1 MTTIFKAPP
10 IQLSEFSGDSIT
22 KKMQILKVGEF
33 FHEKYGKF
41 QITKKMLSEMVEN
54 FKKGVRGV
62 RPALDYSHNSED
74 VAAGWFRDLYLE
86 NDSELWADIEM
97 TPKGTK
103 VLSDKEFG
111 YTSAEFDP
119 AYETNETPTKKVGA
133 VLLGAGLTNRPVI
146 KNMKPVIE
154 LSEGGKMDIKELEEK
169 CLGYEKQLAE
179 KEELMKKLMED
190 AGAESL
196 EQIMEM
202 IQKVKGENPELM
214 EKKAELEKSL
224 AEKEELTKQLSE
236 KSEALKLA
244 EEEKNK
250 AIKEVEF
257 TVLLSEGKACVAQKE
272 AFLKGD
278 MMEFAK
284 NSQAMNLSEKGHGK
298 GIPKD
303 VDAENEILKLAKE
316 KVAGE
321 GIQFSEAVSKV
332 RKENPELVKKL
343 QEKK

>member
-1 MTTIFKAPP
+1 MTNIFKAPP
-10 IQLSEFSGDSIT
+10 IQLSEDSSESNT
-22 KKMQILKVGEF
+22 RKMQILKVGEF

-41 QITKKMLSEMVEN
+41 QITQKMLSEMVTN
-54 FKKGVRGV
+54 FKAGVRGV

-119 AYETNETPTKKVGA
+119 AYQTNETPMRKVGA

-169 CLGYEKQLAE
+169 LAGYEKQLADKSE
-179 KEELMKKLMED
+179 FEKKLMEV
-190 AGAESL
+190 AGVESL
-196 EQIMEM
+196 EQIMEQ
-202 IQKVKGENPELM
+202 IQKMKGENPELM
-214 EKKAELEKSL
+214 EKKEELDKAL
-224 AEKEELTKQLSE
+224 AEKEELKKELSE
-236 KSEALKLA
+236 KTNALKLA
-244 EEEKNK
+244 E
-250 AIKEVEF
+250 KEVEF
-257 TVLLSEGKACVAQKE
+257 TVLLSEGKACVAQKD

-303 VDAENEILKLAKE
+303 VDAENEIIKLAKE
-316 KVAGE
+316 KVTAE

-332 RKENPELVKKL
+332 RKENPDLVKKL

>member
-1 MTTIFKAPP
+1 MANIFKAPP
-10 IQLSEFSGDSIT
+10 IQLSEGNSDSNIQ
-22 KKMQILKVGEF
+22 KMQILKVGEF
-33 FHEKYGKF
+33 FHEKYGRF
-41 QITKKMLSEMVEN
+41 EITKKMLSEMVGN
-54 FKKGVRGV
+54 FKAGVRGI

-97 TPKGTK
+97 TPKGSR

-119 AYETNETPTKKVGA
+119 AYETNEIPKKKVGA

-146 KNMKPVIE
+146 KNMKSVIE
-154 LSEGGKMDIKELEEK
+154 LSEGGKMDVKELEEK
-169 CLGYEKQLAE
+169 LAGYEKQLSD
-179 KEELMKKLMED
+179 KEEMMKKLMEE
-190 AGAESL
+190 AGAESM

-202 IQKVKGENPELM
+202 IQKMKGENPELM
-214 EKKAELEKSL
+214 EKKEELDKAL
-224 AEKEELTKQLSE
+224 AEKEEMKKELSE
-236 KSEALKLA
+236 KTEALKLA
-244 EEEKNK
+244 EAAKI
-250 AIKEVEF
+250 AAQKEVEF

-303 VDAENEILKLAKE
+303 VDAENEIIKLAKE
-316 KVAGE
+316 KVTAE
-321 GIQFSEAVSKV
+321 GIQFSEAVFKV

>member
-1 MTTIFKAPP
+1 MSKIYKAPP
-10 IQLSEFSGDSIT
+10 IQLSENQSTSNLQ
-22 KKMQILKVGEF
+22 KMQILKVGEF
-33 FHEKYGKF
+33 YHEKYGKF
-41 QITKKMLSEMVEN
+41 GITKKMLSEMVAN
-54 FKKGVRGV
+54 FKEGVRGV

-119 AYETNETPTKKVGA
+119 SYETNETPMRKVGA

-169 CLGYEKQLAE
+169 LAGYEKQLADKSE
-179 KEELMKKLMED
+179 FEKKLME
-190 AGAESL
+190 ASGAESL
-196 EQIMEM
+196 EQVMEQ
-202 IQKVKGENPELM
+202 IQKMKGENPELM
-214 EKKAELEKSL
+214 EKKEELDKAL
-224 AEKEELTKQLSE
+224 AEKEDLKKELSE
-236 KSEALKLA
+236 KTEALKLA
-244 EEEKNK
+244 ESEK
-250 AIKEVEF
+250 AAAQKEIEF

-284 NSQAMNLSEKGHGK
+284 NSQSMNLSEKGHGK

-303 VDAENEILKLAKE
+303 VDAENEIIKLAKE
-316 KVAGE
+316 KATAE
-321 GIQFSEAVSKV
+321 GIQFSEAVSQI